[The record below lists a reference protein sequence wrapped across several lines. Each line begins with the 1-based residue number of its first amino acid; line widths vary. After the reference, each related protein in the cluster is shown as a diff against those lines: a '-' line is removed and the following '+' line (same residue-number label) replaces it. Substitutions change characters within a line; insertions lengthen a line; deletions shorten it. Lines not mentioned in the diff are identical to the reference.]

1 MAKKIL
7 IFVLTVATV
16 VCALE
21 PLSMLGA
28 TDQGWFPMEPTF
40 LAASVGA
47 LVLATVL
54 LWSRVRWALPLAVVA
69 YFVFGCYHAWKI
81 YGTIR
86 SKNYSSPAMLVLL
99 VFIGLCPFVAAL
111 VAVVW
116 GGEFCE
122 RAKHAG

>member
-7 IFVLTVATV
+7 IIVLALATV

-28 TDQGWFPMEPTF
+28 TDQGWLPMEQTF

-54 LWSRVRWALPLAVVA
+54 LLWRVRCVLRFAVAA
-69 YFVFGCYHAWKI
+69 YLIFGSYHAWKI
-81 YGTIR
+81 YGTVR
-86 SKNYSSPAMLVLL
+86 SENYSGPPVLVLL
-99 VFIGLCPFVAAL
+99 LFIGLCPFVAAL
-111 VAVVW
+111 VAAAW
-116 GGEFCE
+116 GGEYCE
-122 RAKHAG
+122 RTKHAG